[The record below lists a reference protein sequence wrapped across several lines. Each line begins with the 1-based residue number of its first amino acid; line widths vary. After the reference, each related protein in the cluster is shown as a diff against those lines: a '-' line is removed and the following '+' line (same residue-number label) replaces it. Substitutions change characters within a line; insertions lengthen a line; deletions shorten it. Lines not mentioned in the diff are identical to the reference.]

1 MKKFFTFKPTFLSLL
16 VGAMGSPQILQAA
29 PLDLVQYPAGT
40 ASVEPAPN
48 VIVSVDD
55 SGSMG
60 TSGIAALKDALQ
72 TTFSASN
79 IPDGRIRLAWQ
90 SMNRC
95 SGIPNVSSPCSGK
108 NSMQSLE
115 GTHRSNFLTWV
126 DTLTASGWTPSFP
139 MVRAAGDYLRTTG
152 ANSPWNKVPGTAD
165 SSPMTCRRAY
175 HVFMTDGEWN
185 GAKGYDAFADAD
197 RTKQLAFLNG
207 TDANLDGSAWTLPD
221 GIAYSPTSDQTR
233 VYRDSWGFSQFTAY
247 RGNGTRA
254 WNGAKNRYEYY
265 SSNFT
270 STGSYAD
277 TAGMNT
283 LADIAFRDWA
293 TDLQT
298 GIPNEMVPIIKKSGD
313 ETFGAG
319 LSATTLK
326 EYWNPKNNPATWQNL
341 VTYSIGF
348 NKAANLIIPSGTAG
362 DWPEFSTTGAI
373 DERTHAGEFEKLITG
388 EKKWPTPFCGTGG
401 NKPCEDP
408 SPTYNTNSSTYFSY
422 HPNNPKGRAYYDDS
436 LISRAR
442 MYELW
447 HMAIN
452 GRGKFMP
459 ATSSSEL
466 AAAFKKILAEVLED
480 TSKPITSFSSSSTS
494 FARADVGA
502 FIAGYDAKGWMGY
515 VRSDIIAKK
524 TGARSANP
532 NWGTDSDPPPN
543 DRVTTADKLDA
554 LDAAGITNRLI
565 LTTNDSTYKGVVF
578 EWETG
583 TTKLSATQKTL
594 MKDGGTDEWGE
605 KRLNFIRG
613 DRSFEGTST
622 TKPFRVRASRQGDI
636 VNSGIWYVA
645 EPASGFSLPGYSQF
659 TKNYKQRDPMIY
671 VGGNDGMLHGF
682 SAKNGQERLAYVPKG
697 VIANLPALS
706 KPGYDHRY
714 YVDASPFTGDV
725 DWGISGSPDWRTL
738 LVGALGAGGKGY
750 FVLDVTKPGSTDGS
764 IPNTFTKSNAANLVV
779 MDQTWHK
786 DDAIANTATNPEA
799 DIGHIFAEP
808 VMDDTNAYKVT
819 QVTRMN
825 NGKWAIVMGNGYNSK
840 NERPVLLIQFVDK
853 VTGDF
858 TLQRI
863 VAATSGDNAT
873 QNGLSAPRLVDINSD
888 GIPDIAYAGDLKGN
902 LWKFN
907 IASASTADWGVAF
920 GGTPLY
926 TAKYVSGGS
935 TSVQPI
941 TTAPSVQ
948 PNDRFLSD
956 GTPVGGMMV
965 AFGTGRN
972 LTEGDRTDTSKQT
985 IYSVLDNTRYK
996 AIKSGANAGKI
1007 EIDLSKVTPTVVGTG
1022 TSNLVEQKVD
1032 GSNKNGAGLSSG
1044 RTFWEMSQ
1052 NAVDFSSKK
1061 GWFFHLPDAGERL
1074 LKPMQFH
1081 DSSNILMMW
1090 TQIPASGGNSVEET
1104 CKPSP
1109 KEEKQYLTLMN
1120 IVDGKRASVQLMD
1133 KNGDTFYNELDENV
1147 SRMTTMKGG
1156 KSIMQA
1162 PDGKTDITNADGS
1175 KDAPLAPMPEQSLRP
1190 SWRQLQ

>member
-1 MKKFFTFKPTFLSLL
+1 MKKSFVFKPTFLSLL
-16 VGAMGSPQILQAA
+16 VSAMGAPQMLQAS
-29 PLDLVQYPAGT
+29 PLDLAQYPAGT
-40 ASVEPAPN
+40 ASIQPAPN

-60 TSGIAALKDALQ
+60 STGITALKDALKQ
-72 TTFSASN
+72 TFSASN
-79 IPDGRIRLAWQ
+79 IPDGRVRLAWQ

-95 SGIPNVSSPCSGK
+95 SGIPNVSSPCSGNNTMK
-108 NSMQSLE
+108 SLE
-115 GTHRSNFLTWV
+115 GTHRTNFLTWV
-126 DTLTASGWTPSFP
+126 DTLSANGWTPSFP

-152 ANSPWNKVPGTAD
+152 ANSPWNKEPGTSD
-165 SSPMTCRRAY
+165 SSPMTCRKAY
-175 HVFMTDGEWN
+175 HIFMTDGEWN
-185 GAKGYDAFADAD
+185 GTNGTAAFADAD
-197 RTKQLAFLNG
+197 RTTKVRLLNG
-207 TDANLDGSAWTLPD
+207 TNANLDGSTWTLPD
-221 GIAYSPTSDQTR
+221 GKTYDPSSDQTR
-233 VYRDSWGFSQFTAY
+233 VYRDNWGYASFTAQ
-247 RGNGTRA
+247 RRTRTCSSCSWSA
-254 WNGAKNRYEYY
+254 W
-265 SSNFT
+265 
-270 STGSYAD
+270 
-277 TAGMNT
+277 TAYTDNNGMNT
-283 LADIAFRDWA
+283 LADLAFRDWA
-293 TDLQT
+293 TDLQP
-298 GIPNEMVPIIKKSGD
+298 GIANEMTPVIDKSGA
-313 ETFGAG
+313 ETFGSGA
-319 LSATTLK
+319 SATTLQ

-341 VTYSIGF
+341 TTYSIGF
-348 NKAANLIIPSGTAG
+348 NNAANLAIPSGTAG
-362 DWPEFSTTGAI
+362 NWPAFASTGAI
-373 DERTHAGEFEKLITG
+373 DERTHAGDFWRVVTG
-388 EKKWPTPFCGTGG
+388 EKLWPTPFCGTSG
-401 NKPCEDP
+401 NMPCE
-408 SPTYNTNSSTYFSY
+408 SYRNTTLLQENLLG
-422 HPNNPKGRAYYDDS
+422 NPADRDEYTDG

-459 ATSSSEL
+459 ATNATEL
-466 AAAFKKILAEVLED
+466 ATAFKKILNKIIED
-480 TSKPITSFSSSSTS
+480 TSQPITGFASSSTS

-502 FIAGYDAKGWMGY
+502 FISGYDANGWKGF
-515 VRSDIIAKK
+515 VRSDRIAKK

-532 NWGTDSDPPPN
+532 DWGIDSDPPPN

-565 LTTNDSTYKGVVF
+565 LTTNDSTNKGVVF

-583 TTKLSATQKTL
+583 TTKLSAAQKTL

-613 DRSFEGTST
+613 DRTFEGTSASA
-622 TKPFRVRASRQGDI
+622 PFRVRTSRQGDI

-659 TKNYKQRDPMIY
+659 TKTYKKRNPMIY

-682 SAKNGQERLAYVPKG
+682 SAKNGQERLAFVPKG

-706 KPGYDHRY
+706 KPGYSHRY
-714 YVDASPFTGDV
+714 YVDASPYTGDV
-725 DWGISGSPDWRTL
+725 NWAASGSSDWRTL
-738 LVGALGAGGKGY
+738 LIGALGAGGRGY
-750 FVLDVTKPGSTDGS
+750 FVLDVTNPGSTDGS
-764 IPNTFTKSNAANLVV
+764 IPDTFTKTSAANLVV
-779 MDQTWHK
+779 LDQTWHK
-786 DDAIANTATNPEA
+786 DDATANTATNPEA

-853 VTGDF
+853 ATGDF
-858 TLQRI
+858 SLQRI
-863 VAATSGDNAT
+863 VAASSGDNASE
-873 QNGLSAPRLVDINSD
+873 NGLSAPRLVDINSD

-902 LWKFN
+902 LWKFDLTSSN
-907 IASASTADWGVAF
+907 TSDWGVAF

-941 TTAPSVQ
+941 TTPPSVR
-948 PNDRFLSD
+948 PNDRLLPD
-956 GTPVGGMMV
+956 GKPVGGMMV

-985 IYSVLDNTRYK
+985 IYSVLDNTQYK
-996 AIKSGANAGKI
+996 AIKSGPNSGKI
-1007 EIDLSKVTPTVVGTG
+1007 EVDLSTVTPTVVGTG

-1032 GSNKNGAGLSSG
+1032 SGSKSGAGLSSG

-1052 NAVDFSSKK
+1052 NTVDFSAKK

-1081 DSSNILMMW
+1081 DNSNILAMW

-1109 KEEKQYLTLMN
+1109 KEEKQYVTLMN

-1133 KNGDTFYNELDENV
+1133 KNGDTYYNDLDENV
-1147 SRMTTMKGG
+1147 SRMTTMKGS

-1175 KDAPLAPMPEQSLRP
+1175 KDAPWAPMPEQAMRP